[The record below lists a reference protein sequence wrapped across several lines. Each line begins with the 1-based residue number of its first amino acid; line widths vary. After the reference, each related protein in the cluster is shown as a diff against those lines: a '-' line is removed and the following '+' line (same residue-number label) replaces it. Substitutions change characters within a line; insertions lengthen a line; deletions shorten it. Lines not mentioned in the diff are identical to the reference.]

1 MWSWHPAIIPSPVLS
16 RLLLEELVE
25 LQHLLPGD
33 DVDFEFGQHLVHQPQ
48 VVVHQALPVASH
60 VAAGAPED
68 EHGVLA
74 GVEQLVATP
83 QDPLHAGVSDDAQG
97 GAAADVAGV
106 TPGGGGIVHADDA
119 LSPVDLFTPA
129 ASNEVTR
136 AGHQGAGLAVH
147 PERLIEWSET
157 VGKKKKKMK

>member
-1 MWSWHPAIIPSPVLS
+1 M
-16 RLLLEELVE
+16 
-25 LQHLLPGD
+25 
-33 DVDFEFGQHLVHQPQ
+33 DFEFGQHLVHQPQ
-48 VVVHQALPVASH
+48 VVVHQALPVTSH

-83 QDPLHAGVSDDAQG
+83 QDTLHAGVSDDAQG
-97 GAAADVAGV
+97 GAAANVAGV

-119 LSPVDLFTPA
+119 LSPVDLFTPG

-136 AGHQGAGLAVH
+136 AGHQGTGLAVH
-147 PERLIEWSET
+147 PERLIE
-157 VGKKKKKMK
+157 